1 MDKCKIKIVYMG
13 TPGFA
18 VEPLKQLILAGYDIK
33 AIVTVPDKP
42 AGRGCKITE
51 SEVKKFATEQGLKI
65 LQPEKLKSPDFHN
78 ELKETGANL
87 FIVVAFRMLPKE
99 VWQMPELGT
108 FNLHASLLPDYRGAA
123 PINHAVI
130 NGETKSGV
138 TTFFINEDIDTGN
151 IIFQEEC
158 EILPEDNAG
167 SLHDKLMTIG
177 ANLVV
182 KTVDS
187 IAEGNIKTIPQET
200 ISNRKLNPAPKIT
213 KEYCRIDFNDNA
225 ETIHNKIRGLSP
237 YPGAWATIPNS
248 DDTFKVFESS
258 FETEPHD
265 LPTGTFVSDN
275 KSYLKVAAKDGFVFI
290 QDLQIA
296 GKKRMKV
303 RDLLNGYRF
312 G

>member
-1 MDKCKIKIVYMG
+1 MEKSKIKIVYMG

-33 AIVTVPDKP
+33 AVVTVPDKP
-42 AGRGCKITE
+42 AGRGCKIAE

-99 VWQMPELGT
+99 VWQMPEFGT

-130 NGETKSGV
+130 NGEKESGV

-151 IIFQEEC
+151 IIFQEVC
-158 EILPEDNAG
+158 EITPDDNAG

-182 KTVDS
+182 KTVNS
-187 IAEGNIKTIPQET
+187 IAEGNIKTISQAT
-200 ISNRKLNPAPKIT
+200 IANRKLNPAPKIT
-213 KEYCRIDFNDNA
+213 KEYCRIDFNDKA
-225 ETIHNKIRGLSP
+225 ENIHNKIRGLSP
-237 YPGAWATIPNS
+237 HPAAWATIPNS
-248 DDTFKVFESS
+248 DDTFKVYESC
-258 FETEPHD
+258 FVTESHELSP
-265 LPTGTFVSDN
+265 GTFMSDN
-275 KSYLKVAAKDGFVFI
+275 KSYLKIATNDGFVFI
-290 QDLQIA
+290 NDLQIA

-303 RDLLNGYRF
+303 RDLLNGYKF

>member
-1 MDKCKIKIVYMG
+1 MEKNKIKIVYMG
-13 TPGFA
+13 TPSFA

-33 AIVTVPDKP
+33 AVVTIPDKP
-42 AGRGCKITE
+42 AGRGCKLCE
-51 SEVKKFATEQGLKI
+51 SELKKYAVELGLPL
-65 LQPEKLKSPDFHN
+65 LQPEKLKNQEFIC
-78 ELKETGANL
+78 ELKSLNANL

-99 VWQMPELGT
+99 VWQLPEFGT

-130 NGETKSGV
+130 NGEKKSGV

-158 EILPEDNAG
+158 EVTPDDNSG

-177 ANLVV
+177 ASLVV
-182 KTVDS
+182 KTVDA
-187 IAEGNIKTIPQET
+187 IAEGNISTIPQDS
-200 ISNRKLNPAPKIT
+200 IANRKLNLAPKIS

-225 ETIHNKIRGLSP
+225 ENIHNKVRGLSP
-237 YPGAWATIPNS
+237 YPAAWATIPNS

-258 FETEPHD
+258 FVIETHN
-265 LPTGTFVSDN
+265 LAAGTFISDN
-275 KSYLKVAAKDGFVFI
+275 KSFLKIATSDGFVFI
-290 QDLQIA
+290 HDLQIA

-303 RDLLNGYRF
+303 RDLLNGYKF
-312 G
+312 E